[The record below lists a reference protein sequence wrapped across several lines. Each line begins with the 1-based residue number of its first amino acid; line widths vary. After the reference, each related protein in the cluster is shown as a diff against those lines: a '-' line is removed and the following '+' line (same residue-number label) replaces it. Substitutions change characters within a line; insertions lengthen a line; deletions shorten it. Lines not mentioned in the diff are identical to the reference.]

1 MRKQTLR
8 AIAMLSF
15 LLLLAVLPTHAQ
27 STNNIVVTVPFDF
40 KIADKTLPAGEYI
53 VRRSTQNTDEG
64 LLIRRTDSRAGAYVL
79 TTSIQAGETRKD
91 SELVFHRYENQYF
104 LSQVWTSGRSYGR
117 ELFKSGQE
125 RSLERQMAKNGS
137 ERQTVAIIGR
147 QQ

>member
-8 AIAMLSF
+8 AIAMLSLF
-15 LLLLAVLPTHAQ
+15 LVLAAASTRAQ

-40 KIADKTLPAGEYI
+40 KIAGKTLPAGEYI
-53 VRRSTQNTDEG
+53 VRRSTQVSAEG
-64 LLIRRTDSRAGAYVL
+64 LLIRRTDSRAGVYVL
-79 TTSIQAGETRKD
+79 TTSIQAGENRKD

-137 ERQTVAIIGR
+137 ESQRVAIIGR